1 MFTNKDIEQFSS
13 TGIEVADVEQQL
25 KRFRE
30 GFPFL
35 SLIRAAT
42 IGDGIVKLDKNTAE
56 AYEQFFRE
64 HAGRLSIMKFVP
76 ASGAATRMFKS
87 LFSFMDKYKG
97 SEEDYQKYRND
108 QGFQSMYNFFR
119 KLESFAFYEDLAAAY
134 KELYDE
140 DIQKALDRRNFVPIL
155 DALLVHGLKYGE
167 LPKGL
172 LKFHRY
178 DDGSTRT
185 PVEEHMVEAAE
196 YGKDRNGIANLHFTV
211 SPEHKD
217 RFIELIGK
225 VKSFYEKRFDVS
237 YTISFSE
244 QKKSTDTIAVDMIN
258 EPFREPDGAI
268 LFRPAGHG
276 ALLHNLNEI
285 KDDLIFIKNIDNV
298 VPDRIKSE
306 TYRYKKI
313 IAGVLLSFQQQ
324 IADYLQKLQTPD
336 FGDHLEEIDNFLRK
350 KLCIEFPEISGEVA
364 REYYIRKLNR
374 PIRVCGMVKNEGE
387 PGGGPFWAKNPDG
400 SISLQV
406 VESAQIDMDN
416 EQQKNIFSQATHFN
430 PVDIVCGVKDFRG
443 NKFDLS
449 KYTDPATGFIS
460 YKSKDGKDLKA
471 IELPGLWNGS
481 MSDWITIFVE
491 VPIITFNPVKTVN
504 DLLRDEHQ

>member
-13 TGIEVADVEQQL
+13 TGIDVAQVERQL

-35 SLIRAAT
+35 PLVKAAT
-42 IGDGIVKLDKNTAE
+42 IGDGIVKLDKTGAE
-56 AYEQFFRE
+56 EYERLYE
-64 HAGRLSIMKFVP
+64 DAAGGLSIVKFVP

-87 LFSFMDKYKG
+87 LFSFIDKYKG
-97 SEEDYQKYRND
+97 GEKDYEKYKSD
-108 QGFQSMYNFFR
+108 QSFQSMYNFFTR
-119 KLESFAFYEDLAAAY
+119 LKDFAFYEELADSY
-134 KELYDE
+134 KSLYGE
-140 DIQKALDRRNFVPIL
+140 DIQQALDRKNFVPIL
-155 DALLVHGLKYGE
+155 ETLLIRGLQYGE

-178 DDGSTRT
+178 KDGAPRT

-196 YGKDRNGIANLHFTV
+196 YGKDGNGRASLHFTV
-211 SPEHKD
+211 SPEHKN
-217 RFIELIGK
+217 RFVELIEK
-225 VKSFYEKRFDVS
+225 VKRDYEKKYNVS
-237 YTISFSE
+237 YRVSFSE
-244 QKKSTDTIAVDMIN
+244 QKKSTDTIAVDMVN
-258 EPFREPDGAI
+258 QPFRESDETI

-285 KDDLIFIKNIDNV
+285 DSDLIFVKNIDNV
-298 VPDRIKSE
+298 VPDRIKAE

-313 IAGVLLSFQQQ
+313 IAGVLLSFQRRVF
-324 IADYLQKLQTPD
+324 DYLEKLQSPD
-336 FGDHLEEIDNFLRK
+336 YMAHLEEIGAFIHHE
-350 KLCIEFPEISGEVA
+350 LCIEFPQVSGEVA
-364 REYYIRKLNR
+364 KDYFIRKLNR

-387 PGGGPFWAKNPDG
+387 PGGGPFWAMNPDG
-400 SISLQV
+400 STSLQV
-406 VESAQIDMDN
+406 VESAQIDMRDKR
-416 EQQKNIFSQATHFN
+416 QKEIFSQATHFN
-430 PVDIVCGVKDFRG
+430 PVDLVCGVKDFKG
-443 NKFDLS
+443 DKFDLRN
-449 KYTDPATGFIS
+449 YTDPATGFIS
-460 YKSKDGKDLKA
+460 HKSKDGKDLKA

>member
-35 SLIRAAT
+35 PLVRAAT
-42 IGDGIVKLDKNTAE
+42 IGDGIFKLDENTAE

-64 HAGRLSIMKFVP
+64 HAGRLSVMKFVP

-97 SEEDYQKYRND
+97 SEEDYQKYKND
-108 QGFQSMYNFFR
+108 QGFQSMYNFFS

-155 DALLVHGLKYGE
+155 DALLVRGLKYGE

-244 QKKSTDTIAVDMIN
+244 QKKSTDTIAVDMAN
-258 EPFREPDGAI
+258 EPFREPDGSI

-324 IADYLQKLQTPD
+324 IADYLKKLQTPD
-336 FGDHLEEIDNFLRK
+336 FGDHLEEIDGFLRK
-350 KLCIEFPEISGEVA
+350 KLCIEFPKISGEVA

-400 SISLQV
+400 STSLQV

-430 PVDIVCGVKDFRG
+430 PVDLVCGVKDFRG